1 MELFYRN
8 TFKRGIDI
16 LRAVGIT
23 VYKSSFFA
31 KNLAAVFSSCSES
44 AVLALGR
51 YVIAEIFLFCHRI
64 TFLSWVNYYQLLLYH
79 KFFLFS
85 IEKFNNNKIVIIN
98 KNTDGIG
105 EF

>member
-1 MELFYRN
+1 MELFNGN
-8 TFKRGIDI
+8 TFKRRIKIFG
-16 LRAVGIT
+16 AVGIA
-23 VYKSSFFA
+23 VHKSSFFA
-31 KNLAAVFSSCSES
+31 ENLAAVLSSCSES

-98 KNTDGIG
+98 KIIDGIS